1 MPTQLPYIIC
11 TAVLILLNIGPLVWQ
26 FKQGNS
32 GPIAMGVW
40 IMVGSI
46 HELVSKR
53 MSSSRRSDSP
63 RRSFIML
70 MSRSLPSLD
79 QYDRV
84 VRGRRRPR
92 SDLVRHQRQGLS

>member
-1 MPTQLPYIIC
+1 
-11 TAVLILLNIGPLVWQ
+11 
-26 FKQGNS
+26 
-32 GPIAMGVW
+32 
-40 IMVGSI
+40 
-46 HELVSKR
+46 
-53 MSSSRRSDSP
+53 
-63 RRSFIML
+63 ML